1 MDVLVIWRLLL
12 RRKWILILVPT
23 VAASIAFY
31 YKFTAAREFR
41 STLQLATGFTVNEQ
55 VRVSDERFSLYEAD
69 VKFNNLIESINSPQA
84 IGLLSY
90 RLMLHDLQDPA
101 PFRSPKNPETLR
113 NKAFLEIA
121 EKVLQAKADSMT
133 LLNAGNA
140 DERRVAGLMKEYG
153 YDAKNVRKALAVKR
167 VNFTDFVSLEALSE
181 HPKLS
186 AFMVNT
192 LADEFL
198 RYNRIAKNE
207 RSTESVDFFKDLV
220 TQKKETLDI
229 LGEKMRQYKEANNVL
244 NIELQS
250 ATNIDQISDLEK
262 RRTEVESDVN
272 QYRLSIR
279 RLDKQIGQLS
289 GAGSSDSRGGDNQ
302 KIVRLRNTITEMNNR
317 YIASNMSNR
326 ALLDSLTTV
335 RDQLQREMSN
345 MSSASTGDGGV
356 SPATKMRDLIEK
368 KSEFETSLEVS
379 EASLAS
385 INSKLNALRYN
396 VSGLTSKEAIL
407 ADIQREIEVAT
418 QEYREAQEKYNLAQN
433 TANAGNPLRVI
444 LRGLPSAEHE
454 PSKTIVVTLLA
465 GVASFFL
472 CAFTIIFLEFVD
484 TRVKSP
490 FYFQKSVNM
499 SLAGTLN
506 VIKGNTDF
514 AFLFDKNITDNN
526 LLTFKQLIRK
536 LRFEI
541 ERQNAKVI
549 MVTSMK
555 QGEGKTFTIL
565 GLAFS
570 LSLIQKKVLIID
582 TNFKN
587 TALTKLLVKSKFK
600 KLKGA
605 NGVVS
610 EGEANQLLSHEP
622 EDDFN
627 KERDFIS
634 HTKYKNIHVIGSRV
648 DNDSP
653 SEILSGRDFLG
664 MLTELKMVYDYIF
677 LEGAAMNDFPDTK
690 ELIGY
695 ADKVIAVFS
704 AESVVKQL
712 DKESIGY
719 LNQFNGK
726 IIGAVLN
733 RVEVKDLDL

>member
-1 MDVLVIWRLLL
+1 M
-12 RRKWILILVPT
+12 ILVPT

-31 YKFTAAREFR
+31 YKFTAPREFR
-41 STLQLATGFTVNEQ
+41 STLNLATGFTVNEQ

-90 RLMLHDLQDPA
+90 RLMLHDLQDRE

-121 EKVLQAKADSMT
+121 ERILQNKADSMT
-133 LLNAGNA
+133 LLNASDA
-140 DERRVAGLMKEYG
+140 DERRVAGLLKEFG
-153 YDAKNVRKALAVKR
+153 YDTKSLRKSLAVKR
-167 VNFTDFVSLEALSE
+167 VNFTDFVSIDYLSE
-181 HPKLS
+181 NPKLS
-186 AFMVNT
+186 AFAVNT

-198 RYNRIAKNE
+198 RYNRIAKDE

-262 RRTEVESDVN
+262 RRTEVESEIN

-279 RLDKQIGQLS
+279 RLDRQINQLS
-289 GAGSSDSRGGDNQ
+289 GAGTVENRGSDNQ
-302 KIVRLRNTITEMNNR
+302 KIVRLRNAISEMNSR
-317 YIASNMSNR
+317 YIASGSSNK
-326 ALLDSLTTV
+326 ALLDSLTAA
-335 RDQLQREMSN
+335 RRQYSEMSAN
-345 MSSASTGDGGV
+345 SSAATTEPGV
-356 SPATKMRDLIEK
+356 SPATKVRDLIDK
-368 KSEFETSLEVS
+368 KAEYETSLEVS

-385 INSKLNALRYN
+385 ISSKLNALRYN

-407 ADIQREIEVAT
+407 ADIQREIDVAT

-444 LRGLPSAEHE
+444 LRGLPPAEHE

-549 MVTSMK
+549 LVTSMK

-570 LSLIQKKVLIID
+570 MSLIQKKVLIID

-622 EDDFN
+622 EDDFS

-664 MLTELKMVYDYIF
+664 MLTELKTVYDYIF

-695 ADKVIAVFS
+695 ADKVVAVFS

-726 IIGAVLN
+726 IVGAVLN

>member
-90 RLMLHDLQDPA
+90 RLMLHDLQDKA

-121 EKVLQAKADSMT
+121 EKILLAKADSMT
-133 LLNAGNA
+133 MLNASNA
-140 DERRVAGLMKEYG
+140 DERRVSGLLKEYG
-153 YDAKNVRKALAVKR
+153 YDAKSLRKSLSVKR
-167 VNFTDFVSLEALSE
+167 VNFTDFVSLEYLSE
-181 HPKLS
+181 NPRLS

-198 RYNRIAKNE
+198 RYNRVAKNE

-220 TQKKETLDI
+220 TQKRETLDI

-262 RRTEVESDVN
+262 RRTEVESDIN

-289 GAGSSDSRGGDNQ
+289 GVGSTESRGGDNQ
-302 KIVRLRNTITEMNNR
+302 KIVRLRNAINEMNSR
-317 YIASNMSNR
+317 YIAGGSSDR
-326 ALLDSLTTV
+326 RLLDSIKTL
-335 RDQLQREMSN
+335 RDQYSE
-345 MSSASTGDGGV
+345 MSSASATTSGDGGV
-356 SPATKMRDLIEK
+356 SPAAKVRDLIEK
-368 KSEFETSLEVS
+368 KAEYETSLEVS

-385 INSKLNALRYN
+385 ISSKLNALRYN

-407 ADIQREIEVAT
+407 ADIQREIDVAT

-433 TANAGNPLRVI
+433 TANASNPLRII
-444 LRGLPSAEHE
+444 LRGLPPAEHE

-499 SLAGTLN
+499 NLSGTLN

-549 MVTSMK
+549 LVTSMK

-605 NGVVS
+605 NGVTA

-622 EDDFN
+622 EDDFS

-664 MLTELKMVYDYIF
+664 MLAELKMVYDYIF

-695 ADKVIAVFS
+695 ADKVVAVFS

-712 DKESIGY
+712 DKDSISY

-726 IIGAVLN
+726 IVGAVLN

>member
-1 MDVLVIWRLLL
+1 MDVLVIWRLLM

-31 YKFTAAREFR
+31 YKFTAPREFR
-41 STLQLATGFTVNEQ
+41 STLNLATGFTVNEQ

-90 RLMLHDLQDPA
+90 RLMLHDLQDRE

-121 EKVLQAKADSMT
+121 ERILQTKADSMT
-133 LLNAGNA
+133 LLNAGDA
-140 DERRVAGLMKEYG
+140 DERRVAGLLKEFG
-153 YDAKNVRKALAVKR
+153 YDTKSLRKSLAVKR
-167 VNFTDFVSLEALSE
+167 VNFTDFVSIDYLSE
-181 HPKLS
+181 NPKLS
-186 AFMVNT
+186 AFAVNT

-198 RYNRIAKNE
+198 RYNRIAKDE

-262 RRTEVESDVN
+262 RRTEVESEIN

-279 RLDKQIGQLS
+279 RLDRQINQLS
-289 GAGSSDSRGGDNQ
+289 GAGTVENRGSDNQ
-302 KIVRLRNTITEMNNR
+302 KIVRLRNAISEMNSR
-317 YIASNMSNR
+317 YIASGSSNR
-326 ALLDSLTTV
+326 ALLDSLTAA
-335 RDQLQREMSN
+335 RQQYSEMSAN
-345 MSSASTGDGGV
+345 SSAATTEPGV
-356 SPATKMRDLIEK
+356 SPATKVRDLIDK
-368 KSEFETSLEVS
+368 KAEYETSLEVS

-385 INSKLNALRYN
+385 ISSKLNALRYN

-407 ADIQREIEVAT
+407 ADIQREIDVAT

-444 LRGLPSAEHE
+444 LRGLPPAEHE

-499 SLAGTLN
+499 NLAGTLN

-549 MVTSMK
+549 LVTSMK

-570 LSLIQKKVLIID
+570 MSLIQKKVLIID

-622 EDDFN
+622 EDDFS

-664 MLTELKMVYDYIF
+664 MLTELKTVYDYIF

-695 ADKVIAVFS
+695 ADKVVAVFS

-726 IIGAVLN
+726 IVGAVLN

>member
-41 STLQLATGFTVNEQ
+41 STLQLATGFTINEQ

-90 RLMLHDLQDPA
+90 RLMLHDLQDHA

-121 EKVLQAKADSMT
+121 EKILQAKADSMT
-133 LLNAGNA
+133 MLNASNS
-140 DERRVAGLMKEYG
+140 DERRVSGLLKEYG
-153 YDAKNVRKALAVKR
+153 YDAKSLRKSLAVKR
-167 VNFTDFVSLEALSE
+167 VNFTDFVSVEYLSE
-181 HPKLS
+181 NPRLS

-198 RYNRIAKNE
+198 RYNRVAKNE
-207 RSTESVDFFKDLV
+207 RSNESVDFFKDLV

-262 RRTEVESDVN
+262 RRTEVESDIN

-289 GAGSSDSRGGDNQ
+289 GVGTTENRGNDNH
-302 KIVRLRNTITEMNNR
+302 KIVRLRNAINEMNSR
-317 YIASNMSNR
+317 YIAGGSSDR
-326 ALLDSLTTV
+326 RLLDSIKTL
-335 RDQLQREMSN
+335 RDQYSA
-345 MSSASTGDGGV
+345 MSSASATTSSDAGV
-356 SPATKMRDLIEK
+356 SPAAKVRDLLEK
-368 KSEFETSLEVS
+368 KAEYETSLEVS

-385 INSKLNALRYN
+385 LTSKLNALRYN

-407 ADIQREIEVAT
+407 ADIQREIDVAT

-433 TANAGNPLRVI
+433 TANVGNPLRVI
-444 LRGLPSAEHE
+444 LRGLPPAEHE

-549 MVTSMK
+549 LVTSMK

-605 NGVVS
+605 NGVTT

-622 EDDFN
+622 EDDFS

-695 ADKVIAVFS
+695 ADKVVAVFS

-726 IIGAVLN
+726 VVGAVLN